1 MVSRRIHCRQRKA
14 LLNQTLRRSSSFS
27 EKKRATDSLSKTV
40 TVVELL
46 KNSETNFLTL
56 TIHGRSE

>member
-1 MVSRRIHCRQRKA
+1 MVSRRIHCCQRKA
-14 LLNQTLRRSSSFS
+14 LLTRPEKKFFFS

-46 KNSETNFLTL
+46 KNSETNILTL